1 MLEAFQH
8 KETEFN
14 WEAREKYI
22 IRIRGLLRGN
32 ATETPYVEVMVHC
45 MKQMVDGI
53 TKAVSLVIDIS
64 YHVTN
69 YYNLLLSF
77 FFFC

>member
-1 MLEAFQH
+1 MLESFRN

-14 WEAREKYI
+14 WESREKYI

-32 ATETPYVEVMVHC
+32 ATEPPYLEVLVQC

-53 TKAVSLVIDIS
+53 TKAVSLYFSDRPG
-64 YHVTN
+64 
-69 YYNLLLSF
+69 F
-77 FFFC
+77 FFNIIL